1 MEREPGRLQL
11 RYVLRGDEEMYEI
24 EVAEDDRTVVV
35 TATVLTGA
43 DAEADACE
51 CPWHVYLD
59 RPLGD
64 RTVVDG
70 VGGQPVPYVNVY
82 AQLSHDDAG
91 ANGRDH

>member
-1 MEREPGRLQL
+1 MQPADDRSENDRVRRRCVGHMEREPGRLQL
-11 RYVLRGDEEMYEI
+11 RYVLRGDDEMY
-24 EVAEDDRTVVV
+24 
-35 TATVLTGA
+35 
-43 DAEADACE
+43 
-51 CPWHVYLD
+51 VYLD

-82 AQLSHDDAG
+82 AQLSHDEAG